1 MRSSKIL
8 LLCVLLVAAAACGG
22 GGGGGGGGS
31 SSSSTPSVP
40 TLALSNGSTLAQ
52 VTGPNVL
59 PVTVNGPSPYV
70 QYQNEPTVSVTV
82 CASAGSTSCVT
93 FDNILLDTGDYGLR
107 IFSQA
112 FADTAGGPAVL
123 GSLTPV
129 KVSSVPLYECVEYG
143 DGSKVWGPVVTA
155 YVTLGGEQPTQAIP
169 IQVIGSGTSDSTT
182 GRSGHACSGAT
193 PSPSSVTAPFNGSLG
208 LGLFVQDCGPECET
222 DNRNR
227 VYWTCNGSTCSGTT
241 AGSTQ
246 QVQNPVASLPGD
258 NNGVV
263 LQFPSVSYE
272 GASSVS
278 GYLILGI
285 GTESNNSP
293 AAGVVAYGAN
303 SVAEFSTV
311 YNGASYD
318 SFLDTGSNG
327 FFFPDTSITQCEGW
341 YCPSSVLTLSAVNAG
356 YTGSPSNTVQFQIA
370 NYSTLSASNN
380 VFPDIGASMSG
391 EFDWGLPFFLGRNVY
406 VGIDGFLSTLGTGPY
421 WAY

>member
-1 MRSSKIL
+1 
-8 LLCVLLVAAAACGG
+8 
-22 GGGGGGGGS
+22 
-31 SSSSTPSVP
+31 
-40 TLALSNGSTLAQ
+40 
-52 VTGPNVL
+52 VL
-59 PVTVNGPSPYV
+59 PVTVNGPSPYT

-129 KVSSVPLYECVEYG
+129 TVGPAPLYECVEYG

-155 YVTLGGEQPTQAIP
+155 YVTLGSEQTTQAIP

-182 GRSGHACSGAT
+182 GRSGHACSEAT

-208 LGLFVQDCGPECET
+208 LGLFVQDCGTACET
-222 DNRNR
+222 NNRNR
-227 VYWTCNGSTCSGTT
+227 VYWTCTGSTCTGTT

-246 QVQNPVASLPGD
+246 QVQNPVASLPAGY

-285 GTESNNSP
+285 GPQSNSSP
-293 AAGVVAYGAN
+293 ATGVVAYGAN
-303 SVAEFSTV
+303 SAAEFTTV
-311 YNGASYD
+311 FNGTSLAA
-318 SFLDTGSNG
+318 FLDTGSNG

-341 YCPSSVLTLSAVNAG
+341 YCPSSVLTLSATN
-356 YTGSPSNTVQFQIA
+356 TGASLLSASGAVSFQIG
-370 NYSTLSASNN
+370 NYTSLSASSNN
-380 VFPDIGASMSG
+380 VFPDIGAYLSG
-391 EFDWGLPFFLGRNVY
+391 QSDEFDWGLPFFFGRNVY
-406 VGIDGFLSTLGTGPY
+406 IGIEGTSSVLGTGPY